1 MKIEDLSLF
10 LTKVSLF
17 KGLNPDKI
25 AKCLTEADFK
35 IKEYKKN
42 EIVFFDKNYRYMV
55 VRYNNG
61 TTKVF
66 SRYPNNEKISLED
79 KELDEFEKIV
89 GNNNNLKNV
98 FYDIKIKNIREIK

>member
-42 EIVFFDKNYRYMV
+42 EIVFFRGD
-55 VRYNNG
+55 
-61 TTKVF
+61 
-66 SRYPNNEKISLED
+66 I
-79 KELDEFEKIV
+79 
-89 GNNNNLKNV
+89 LK
-98 FYDIKIKNIREIK
+98 KLLLL

>member
-42 EIVFFDKNYRYMV
+42 EIVFFDKIDHTVNDCMV
-55 VRYNNG
+55 N
-61 TTKVF
+61 K
-66 SRYPNNEKISLED
+66 K
-79 KELDEFEKIV
+79 
-89 GNNNNLKNV
+89 
-98 FYDIKIKNIREIK
+98 